1 MTPESTRRV
10 ADAMVSTLGPV
21 TSADWNSRAVSL
33 EWSCRTTIEHMGHAM
48 DRYALYLAGAVQERL
63 PFGLVSHPECS
74 PADLL
79 RVAELRAA
87 ALCEVAR
94 AASPETRGFHVF
106 GRTDRGGYIA
116 MGCVEMM
123 VHTNDIAQGLGISFT
138 PPTDLVREVLAR
150 LFPWA
155 PTDTDAW
162 QTMQWAT
169 GRVDLPGHA
178 RVAPDWAWHA
188 SPLSEWDGSVKT
200 QASYR

>member
-21 TSADWNSRAVSL
+21 TSADWNSRAGGL

-94 AASPETRGFHVF
+94 AASPETRGFHAF
-106 GRTDRGGYIA
+106 GRADRGGYIA

-123 VHTNDIAQGLGISFT
+123 VHTEDIAKGLGTSFT

-155 PTDTDAW
+155 PSDTDAW
-162 QTMQWAT
+162 QTLQWAT

-188 SPLSEWDGSVKT
+188 SPLSEWDGTIKT